1 MPKPLYLRT
10 LRMNEFRR
18 DHRRKPQQAMD
29 GILNAPSR
37 PQLTGRPFARRSL
50 GGDSFNATPRT
61 VGDFKRSQGYH
72 AANSPMTAPRRG
84 QAMQKKEIETE
95 DIASLHM
102 TLPGGKKH
110 GRSHRKEEKAQ
121 TGKRDWRKIRKRTLK
136 GGAIFMALLLIV
148 GGFLFAK
155 GYIKLHKVF
164 KGGGSAAADT
174 SSVNPRI
181 ASIVIPPEFAGQ
193 RTPPAEVT
201 QRR

>member
-1 MPKPLYLRT
+1 
-10 LRMNEFRR
+10 MNEFRR
-18 DHRRKPQQAMD
+18 DHSRKPRQAMD

-37 PQLTGRPFARRSL
+37 PQLTGRPFARRAL
-50 GGDSFNATPRT
+50 GGDSFNTTPRT
-61 VGDFKRSQGYH
+61 IGDFKRSQGYH

-95 DIASLHM
+95 DVASLHM

-110 GRSHRKEEKAQ
+110 GRGRSKDEKAK

-164 KGGGSAAADT
+164 KGGGSAAALK
-174 SSVNPRI
+174 SNVNPSLLKGEGDGRVNI
-181 ASIVIPPEFAGQ
+181 LLLGRGSTSGVA
-193 RTPPAEVT
+193 
-201 QRR
+201 